1 MKKIF
6 FLFIIALAA
15 TVACTKKD
23 LLEVAY
29 INAAEGSTFTPA
41 EVSALGDEVTI
52 SFSTNYQWQ
61 IRGWSTLGF
70 CSLDATKGEAG
81 NGTITVKVEPN
92 ATDEVRTAEFD
103 ILAGAA
109 VQTVTITQTETNAID
124 IGTTSYNAPA
134 DGGIVEIAVSANIEY
149 TVNIPSEITWIREAT
164 RSKAMVNSYV
174 NLEVDPNSGWLGRS
188 ASGITVTGK
197 DIEGNDIT
205 IPITVSQEANPDYVS
220 VLWTKTF
227 KTDWTSIAATIPTH
241 IAMYD
246 GSLYVANA
254 SEVHSVGAD
263 DGSYGARVTVN
274 GLTVAPQSMANDDA
288 GNLIFAAN
296 ASCASEDFVVY
307 SYDGSTVT
315 ELARYG
321 AGNLYTGTLGNLR
334 VIGDISGKAV
344 VTAVASGVN
353 YFVAWQIEGGKVTST
368 VAKPTPYTSPYGIS
382 DVVYGVVSPV
392 SDDLADGLVFIG
404 YAGSPYV
411 LYYNDDP
418 ANATKEN
425 WTATYDT
432 GTGGNENFNSI
443 SIAEYKGKRYCA
455 IGQDG
460 HFSWSSAPKAIL
472 LDISDFS
479 NVTLAYEGSFTGT
492 FGFVGAN
499 DVKLVPDEDALK
511 FYLVNAG
518 YDFATCIA
526 LK

>member
-134 DGGIVEIAVSANIEY
+134 DGGLVEIAVSANIEY
-149 TVNIPSEITWIREAT
+149 TVNIPAEITWIREAT

-227 KTDWTSIAATIPTH
+227 KTDWTEIARSTPFH
-241 IAMYD
+241 VAMYGEDLYISDSD
-246 GSLYVANA
+246 GTIHAVNPADGAYRN
-254 SEVHSVGAD
+254 EVSIP
-263 DGSYGARVTVN
+263 
-274 GLTVAPQSMANDDA
+274 GLSIAPQSMASDDA
-288 GNLIFAAN
+288 GNLVFAAN
-296 ASCASEDFVVY
+296 AQSTMFTVY
-307 SYDGSTVT
+307 AYDGTSVT
-315 ELARYG
+315 SIAEYNGANMYG
-321 AGNLYTGTLGNLR
+321 WTIGNVR
-334 VIGDISGKAV
+334 VVGDVKSNAV
-344 VTAVASGVN
+344 VTALAALWGNSA
-353 YFVAWQIEGGKVTST
+353 YYIAWQITNGTASAPVTGTIGST
-368 VAKPTPYTSPYGIS
+368 GNPS
-382 DVVYGVVSPV
+382 GVTNGCVSPV
-392 SDDLADGLVFIG
+392 SDNLDDGIVFIG
-404 YAGSPYV
+404 YAGSPYA
-411 LYYNDDP
+411 LYYCADP
-418 ANATKEN
+418 AGDKT
-425 WTATYDT
+425 WVTTYDT
-432 GTGGNENFNSI
+432 GTEGNENYNSI
-443 SIAEYKGKRYCA
+443 SVVEYKDRKYCA
-455 IGQDG
+455 IGEDN
-460 HFSWSSAPKAIL
+460 HFGYSTPQVYL
-472 LDISDFS
+472 VDITDLPTA
-479 NVTLAYEGSFTGT
+479 TLAYKGSIEGT
-492 FGFVGAN
+492 FGSVGAM
-499 DVKLVPDEDALK
+499 DVKLAVDGDALK
-511 FYLVNAG
+511 IYLVDAG
-518 YDFATCIA
+518 YDSAACIE
-526 LK
+526 LTR